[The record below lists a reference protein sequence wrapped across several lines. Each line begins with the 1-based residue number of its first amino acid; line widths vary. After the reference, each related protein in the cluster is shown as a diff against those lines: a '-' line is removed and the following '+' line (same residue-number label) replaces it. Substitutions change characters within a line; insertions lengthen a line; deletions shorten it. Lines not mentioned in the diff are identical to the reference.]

1 MVAISAGFCEEVL
14 YRMFVYEFTIQ
25 YIGVIGSLL
34 FTNVIFAITHFDM
47 GMKNLVGAFILG
59 IVKYS
64 PFPVLQLGWFKLN
77 CFFNFIQIFWL
88 FIFYS
93 LMSPLVI
100 ILNKILDS
108 KIQIQSVFCWVQINV
123 IILDWLEESFH
134 MNVVCSS
141 AFTVHAYPDFMT
153 F

>member
-1 MVAISAGFCEEVL
+1 MFHQPKSRKELSWFIMVAISAGFCEEVL

-64 PFPVLQLGWFKLN
+64 PFPVLQLG
-77 CFFNFIQIFWL
+77 
-88 FIFYS
+88 
-93 LMSPLVI
+93 
-100 ILNKILDS
+100 
-108 KIQIQSVFCWVQINV
+108 
-123 IILDWLEESFH
+123 
-134 MNVVCSS
+134 
-141 AFTVHAYPDFMT
+141 
-153 F
+153 